1 MLSHNKMPNTQT
13 RLSILDQSPIP
24 SNRTATDALQ
34 ATLELAQAAE
44 HWGYHRYW
52 LAEHHGL
59 LGLAD
64 PCPEIL
70 LTRIA
75 GATGRIRVGAG
86 GIMLPYYSPLKV
98 AEQFRMLC
106 ALFPDRI
113 DLGVGRAPG
122 GDRLTAQ
129 AMSGGSY
136 TSADDFPQQV
146 FDLVCY
152 LDGSLPKDHPFAG
165 VTVQPK
171 IEHAPEVWVL
181 GSSDFGGA
189 LAAHLGLRFT
199 FAHFINA
206 HGGDQVVRAYRDEFR
221 PSPREPKPY
230 SMVAVFVICAE
241 TDAEAEEIAS
251 SMDLRRLQMDY
262 GLNTP
267 IPTREEA
274 LARSY
279 SDEEKA
285 RVQRHRARSV
295 IGAPD
300 KVATRLKE
308 IQGQFAADELMII
321 TVTGDYSSRLRS
333 YELLGEVW
341 PLPAV

>member
-1 MLSHNKMPNTQT
+1 MPTQLPKT

-34 ATLELAQAAE
+34 ATLDLAQAAE
-44 HWGYHRYW
+44 RWGYHRYW

-75 GATGRIRVGAG
+75 GATARIRVGTG
-86 GIMLPYYSPLKV
+86 GIMLPYYSPLKI

-106 ALFPDRI
+106 ALFPQRI

-122 GDRLTAQ
+122 GDRLTAL

-136 TSADDFPQQV
+136 NSADDFPQQV
-146 FDLVCY
+146 FDLIGY
-152 LDGSLPKDHPFAG
+152 FDASLPPDHPFAR

-171 IEHAPEVWVL
+171 IDQAPEVWVL

-189 LAAHLGLRFT
+189 LAAQLGLRFT

-206 HGGDQVVRAYRDEFR
+206 HGGEQVARAYRDEFR
-221 PSPREPKPY
+221 PSPREAEPY

-241 TDAEAEEIAS
+241 TDIEAEATAS
-251 SMDLRRLQMDY
+251 SIDLRRLQMDY

-274 LARSY
+274 LARHL
-279 SDEEKA
+279 
-285 RVQRHRARSV
+285 QRRRKRAH
-295 IGAPD
+295 AM
-300 KVATRLKE
+300 A
-308 IQGQFAADELMII
+308 
-321 TVTGDYSSRLRS
+321 
-333 YELLGEVW
+333 
-341 PLPAV
+341 PLPVSDRRAAQSDSALKGDSTTIRRR

>member
-1 MLSHNKMPNTQT
+1 MPLTH
-13 RLSILDQSPIP
+13 LSILDQSPIP

-44 HWGYHRYW
+44 RWGYHRYW

-75 GATGRIRVGAG
+75 SLTEKIRVGTG
-86 GIMLPYYSPLKV
+86 GIMLPYYSPFKI

-136 TSADDFPQQV
+136 NSADDFPQQV
-146 FDLVCY
+146 FDMVGY
-152 LDGSLPKDHPFAG
+152 LDGQLAENHPFAR

-171 IEHAPEVWVL
+171 IDASPEVWIL

-199 FAHFINA
+199 FAHFINGQ
-206 HGGDQVVRAYRDEFR
+206 GGDQVTRAYREQFR
-221 PSPREPKPY
+221 PSPRESKPY

-241 TDAEAEEIAS
+241 TEAEAEATAS
-251 SMDLRRLQMDY
+251 SIDLRRLQMDY

-274 LARSY
+274 LSREY
-279 SDEEKA
+279 STEEKA
-285 RVQRHRARSV
+285 RMQFHRARSV
-295 IGAPD
+295 IGTPD
-300 KVATRLKE
+300 KVAARLKE
-308 IQGQFAADELMII
+308 IQAQFAADELMII
-321 TVTGDYSSRLRS
+321 TVTGDYPSRLRS
-333 YELLGEVW
+333 YELLAQAAANG
-341 PLPAV
+341 LM

>member
-1 MLSHNKMPNTQT
+1 MPQT

-24 SNRTATDALQ
+24 SNRTATEALH

-44 HWGYHRYW
+44 RWGYHRYW

-70 LTRIA
+70 LTHIA
-75 GATGRIRVGAG
+75 SRTEKIRVGTG
-86 GIMLPYYSPLKV
+86 GIMLPYYSPFKI

-136 TSADDFPQQV
+136 NSTDDFPQQV
-146 FDLVCY
+146 FDMVNY
-152 LDGSLPKDHPFAG
+152 LDGTLTEDHPFAR

-171 IEHAPEVWVL
+171 NDSVPEVWVL
-181 GSSDFGGA
+181 GSSDFGGS

-199 FAHFINA
+199 FAHFING
-206 HGGDQVVRAYRDEFR
+206 HGGDQVTRAYREQFR
-221 PSPREPKPY
+221 PSPRENKPY
-230 SMVAVFVICAE
+230 SMVAVFVVCAD
-241 TDAEAEEIAS
+241 TDAEAEAVAS
-251 SMDLRRLQMDY
+251 SIDLRRLQMDY

-279 SDEEKA
+279 SADEKA
-285 RVQRHRARSV
+285 RIRWHRSRSV
-295 IGAPD
+295 IGTPD
-300 KVATRLKE
+300 TVRARLIE
-308 IQGQFAADELMII
+308 IKDQFAADEIMII
-321 TVTGDYSSRLRS
+321 TVTGDYASRMRS
-333 YELLGEVW
+333 YELLAQAW
-341 PLPAV
+341 PLSQ

>member
-1 MLSHNKMPNTQT
+1 M
-13 RLSILDQSPIP
+13 
-24 SNRTATDALQ
+24 
-34 ATLELAQAAE
+34 
-44 HWGYHRYW
+44 
-52 LAEHHGL
+52 

-75 GATGRIRVGAG
+75 GMTEKIRVGTG
-86 GIMLPYYSPLKV
+86 GIMLPYYSPFKI

-106 ALFPDRI
+106 ALFPNRI

-136 TSADDFPQQV
+136 NSADDFPQQV
-146 FDLVCY
+146 FDMVGY
-152 LDGSLPKDHPFAG
+152 LDGIVPENHPFAR

-171 IEHAPEVWVL
+171 SENVAEVWIL

-206 HGGDQVVRAYRDEFR
+206 HGGDQVTRAYREQFR
-221 PSPREPKPY
+221 PSPREDQPY

-241 TDAEAEEIAS
+241 TDAEAEATAS
-251 SMDLRRLQMDY
+251 SIDLRRLQMDY

-274 LARSY
+274 QARHY

-285 RVQRHRARSV
+285 RIQWHRARSV
-295 IGAPD
+295 IGTPD
-300 KVATRLKE
+300 KVCARLQE
-308 IQGQFAADELMII
+308 IQQQFAADELMVI
-321 TVTGDYSSRLRS
+321 TVTGDYASRLRS
-333 YELLGEVW
+333 YELLAQAW
-341 PLPAV
+341 RLSQ

>member
-1 MLSHNKMPNTQT
+1 MPQT

-24 SNRTATDALQ
+24 SDRTATDALQ

-44 HWGYHRYW
+44 RWGYHRYW

-75 GATGRIRVGAG
+75 SATQRMRVGTG
-86 GIMLPYYSPLKV
+86 GIMLPYYSPFKI

-106 ALFPDRI
+106 ALFPQRI

-136 TSADDFPQQV
+136 NNADDFPQQV
-146 FDLVCY
+146 FDLLGY
-152 LDGSLPKDHPFAG
+152 LDSSLPVGHPFAK
-165 VTVQPK
+165 VTLQPR

-206 HGGDQVVRAYRDEFR
+206 HGGEQVARAYREQFR
-221 PSPREPKPY
+221 PTHREAKPY

-241 TDAEAEEIAS
+241 SVAEAEATAS
-251 SMDLRRLQMDY
+251 SIDLRRLQMDY

-274 LARSY
+274 LARDY
-279 SDEEKA
+279 SAEEKE
-285 RVQRHRARSV
+285 RIQWHRARSI
-295 IGAPD
+295 IGTPD
-300 KVATRLKE
+300 KVAAHLIE
-308 IQGQFAADELMII
+308 IQEQFLADELMVI
-321 TVTGDYSSRLRS
+321 TVTGDYASRLRS
-333 YELLGEVW
+333 YELLAQAW
-341 PLPAV
+341 PLALA

>member
-1 MLSHNKMPNTQT
+1 MSQT

-24 SNRTATDALQ
+24 TNRTATDALQ

-44 HWGYHRYW
+44 RWGYHRYW

-75 GATGRIRVGAG
+75 SLTEKIRVGTG
-86 GIMLPYYSPLKV
+86 GIMLPYYSPFKI

-129 AMSGGSY
+129 AMSGGAY
-136 TSADDFPQQV
+136 NSADDFPQQV
-146 FDLVCY
+146 FDMVGY
-152 LDGSLPKDHPFAG
+152 LDGTVAENHPFAR

-171 IEHAPEVWVL
+171 SAHA
-181 GSSDFGGA
+181 
-189 LAAHLGLRFT
+189 
-199 FAHFINA
+199 
-206 HGGDQVVRAYRDEFR
+206 
-221 PSPREPKPY
+221 K
-230 SMVAVFVICAE
+230 
-241 TDAEAEEIAS
+241 
-251 SMDLRRLQMDY
+251 
-262 GLNTP
+262 

-285 RVQRHRARSV
+285 RMQWHRGRSV
-295 IGAPD
+295 IGTPD
-300 KVATRLKE
+300 KVCARLRE
-308 IQGQFAADELMII
+308 IQQQFEADELMVIS
-321 TVTGDYSSRLRS
+321 VTGDYASRLRS
-333 YELLGEVW
+333 YELLAAAW
-341 PLPAV
+341 PLLG

>member
-1 MLSHNKMPNTQT
+1 MPQT

-24 SNRTATDALQ
+24 SNRTASDALQ
-34 ATLELAQAAE
+34 ATLELATAAE
-44 HWGYHRYW
+44 RLGYHRYW

-75 GATGRIRVGAG
+75 SITEKIRVGTG
-86 GIMLPYYSPLKV
+86 GIMLPYYSPFKI

-106 ALFPDRI
+106 ALFPQRI

-136 TSADDFPQQV
+136 NSADDFPQQV
-146 FDLVCY
+146 FDMICY
-152 LDGSLPKDHPFAG
+152 LDGTLPADHPFAR
-165 VTVQPK
+165 VTVQPSS
-171 IEHAPEVWVL
+171 EHKPEVWVL

-189 LAAHLGLRFT
+189 LAAHLGLRFN

-206 HGGDQVVRAYRDEFR
+206 HGGEQVAHAYREQFR
-221 PSPREPKPY
+221 PSAREEKPY
-230 SMVAVFVICAE
+230 AMVAVFVICAE
-241 TDAEAEEIAS
+241 SDADAENVAS
-251 SMDLRRLQMDY
+251 SIDLRRLQMDY

-274 LARSY
+274 QARSY
-279 SDEEKA
+279 SAEEKA
-285 RVQRHRARSV
+285 RMQSHRARSV
-295 IGAPD
+295 IGTPD
-300 KVATRLKE
+300 KVCARLRE
-308 IQGQFAADELMII
+308 IQAQFAADELMVI
-321 TVTGDYSSRLRS
+321 TVTGDYESRLRS
-333 YELLGEVW
+333 YELLAAAW
-341 PLPAV
+341 PLSKRQT

>member
-1 MLSHNKMPNTQT
+1 MPQT

-24 SNRTATDALQ
+24 SNRSASEALH
-34 ATLELAQAAE
+34 ATLELAHAAE
-44 HWGYHRYW
+44 GWGFHRYW

-75 GATGRIRVGAG
+75 GMTEKIRVGTG
-86 GIMLPYYSPLKV
+86 GIMLPYYSPFKI

-136 TSADDFPQQV
+136 NSADDFPQQV
-146 FDLVCY
+146 FDMVQY
-152 LDGSLPKDHPFAG
+152 LDGGLPENHPFAR

-171 IEHAPEVWVL
+171 SDHSPQVWIL

-206 HGGDQVVRAYRDEFR
+206 QGGDQVTRAYREQFR
-221 PSPREPKPY
+221 PSPRETKPY
-230 SMVAVFVICAE
+230 SMVAVFVICGE
-241 TDAEAEEIAS
+241 TEADAEAAAS

-274 LARSY
+274 LGRTY

-285 RVQRHRARSV
+285 RMQFHRARSV
-295 IGAPD
+295 IGTPD
-300 KVATRLKE
+300 KVCARLRD
-308 IQGQFAADELMII
+308 IQVQFAADELMII
-321 TVTGDYSSRLRS
+321 TVTGDYESRLHS
-333 YELLGEVW
+333 YELLAQAW
-341 PLPAV
+341 PLSQ

>member
-1 MLSHNKMPNTQT
+1 MTQLSV
-13 RLSILDQSPIP
+13 LDQSPIP
-24 SNRTATDALQ
+24 SDRTATQALQ

-44 HWGYHRYW
+44 RWGYHRYW

-75 GATGRIRVGAG
+75 SITQKIRVGTG
-86 GIMLPYYSPLKV
+86 GIMLPYYSPFKI

-106 ALFPDRI
+106 ALFPHRI

-136 TSADDFPQQV
+136 NSADDFPQQV
-146 FDLVCY
+146 FDMVSY
-152 LDGSLPKDHPFAG
+152 LDGALPANHPFAR

-171 IEHAPEVWVL
+171 IDHAPEVWIL

-206 HGGDQVVRAYRDEFR
+206 HGGEQVARAYREQFR
-221 PSPREPKPY
+221 PSQREDKAY

-241 TDAEAEEIAS
+241 TAAEAEATAS
-251 SMDLRRLQMDY
+251 SIDLRRLQMDL

-274 LARSY
+274 LSRSY
-279 SDEEKA
+279 NDDEKA
-285 RVQRHRARSV
+285 RMQWHRARSV
-295 IGAPD
+295 IGTPD
-300 KVATRLKE
+300 KVCARLRE
-308 IQGQFAADELMII
+308 IQQHFAADELMII
-321 TVTGDYSSRLRS
+321 TVTGDYESRLRS
-333 YELLGEVW
+333 YQLLAEAW
-341 PLPAV
+341 PLPMA

>member
-1 MLSHNKMPNTQT
+1 MS
-13 RLSILDQSPIP
+13 RLSVLDQSPIP
-24 SNRTATDALQ
+24 SNRSATDALH

-44 HWGYHRYW
+44 RWGYHRYW

-75 GATGRIRVGAG
+75 SVTAHIRVGTG
-86 GIMLPYYSPLKV
+86 GIMLPYYSPLKI

-106 ALFPDRI
+106 ALFPNRI
-113 DLGVGRAPG
+113 DLGLGRAPG

-136 TSADDFPQQV
+136 NSADDFPRQV
-146 FDLVCY
+146 FDLIGY
-152 LDGSLPKDHPFAG
+152 LEGSLPADHPFAR
-165 VTVQPK
+165 VTVQPN
-171 IEHAPEVWVL
+171 IGHAPEVWML

-189 LAAHLGLRFT
+189 LAANLGLRFT

-206 HGGDQVVRAYRDEFR
+206 HGGEQVARSYREQFR
-221 PSPREPKPY
+221 SSPREVKPY

-241 TDAEAEEIAS
+241 TDAEAEATAS
-251 SMDLRRLQMDY
+251 SIDLRRLQMDY

-274 LARSY
+274 LARNY

-285 RVQRHRARSV
+285 RMQWHRGRSV
-295 IGAPD
+295 IGTPD
-300 KVATRLKE
+300 KVAMRLKD
-308 IQGQFAADELMII
+308 IQEQFAADELMVI
-321 TVTGDYSSRLRS
+321 TVTGDYASRLRS
-333 YELLGEVW
+333 YELLAAAW
-341 PLPAV
+341 PLPSLQW

>member
-1 MLSHNKMPNTQT
+1 MPQT
-13 RLSILDQSPIP
+13 HLSILDQSPIP
-24 SNRTATDALQ
+24 SNCTATEALH

-44 HWGYHRYW
+44 RWGYHRYW

-70 LTRIA
+70 LTHIA
-75 GATGRIRVGAG
+75 SRTEKIRVGTG
-86 GIMLPYYSPLKV
+86 GIMLPYYSPFKI

-136 TSADDFPQQV
+136 NSADEFPQQV
-146 FDLVCY
+146 FDMVNY
-152 LDGSLPKDHPFAG
+152 LDGTLPDDHPFAR

-171 IEHAPEVWVL
+171 SENVPEVWVL

-206 HGGDQVVRAYRDEFR
+206 HGGDQVTRAYREQFR
-221 PSPREPKPY
+221 PSQRENKPH
-230 SMVAVFVICAE
+230 SMVAVFVVCAD
-241 TDAEAEEIAS
+241 TDAEAEAVAS
-251 SMDLRRLQMDY
+251 SIDLRRLQMDY

-274 LARSY
+274 LSRSY
-279 SDEEKA
+279 SEEEIA
-285 RVQRHRARSV
+285 RIKWHRSRSV
-295 IGAPD
+295 IGTPE
-300 KVATRLKE
+300 KVRARLIE
-308 IQGQFAADELMII
+308 IKDQFSADEIMVI
-321 TVTGDYSSRLRS
+321 TVTGDYASRLRS
-333 YELLGEVW
+333 YELLAQAW
-341 PLPAV
+341 PLSQ

>member
-1 MLSHNKMPNTQT
+1 MPQT

-44 HWGYHRYW
+44 RWGYHRYW

-75 GATGRIRVGAG
+75 SATEHIRVGTG
-86 GIMLPYYSPLKV
+86 GIMLPYYSPFKI

-106 ALFPDRI
+106 ALFPQRV

-136 TSADDFPQQV
+136 NSADDFPQQV
-146 FDLVCY
+146 FDLINY
-152 LDGSLPKDHPFAG
+152 LDSSLPADHPFAR

-171 IEHAPEVWVL
+171 IDHAPEVWVL

-206 HGGDQVVRAYRDEFR
+206 HGGDQVARAYREQFR
-221 PSPREPKPY
+221 PSPREAKPY

-241 TDAEAEEIAS
+241 TNAEAEATAS
-251 SMDLRRLQMDY
+251 SIDLRRLQMDH

-279 SDEEKA
+279 SEEEKA
-285 RVQRHRARSV
+285 LIQWHRARSV
-295 IGAPD
+295 IGTPD
-300 KVATRLKE
+300 QVVSRLAE
-308 IQGQFAADELMII
+308 IQAQFAADELMVI

-333 YELLGEVW
+333 YELLAAAWQW
-341 PLPAV
+341 PSA

>member
-1 MLSHNKMPNTQT
+1 MNQT

-34 ATLELAQAAE
+34 ATLELALAAE
-44 HWGYHRYW
+44 RWGYHRYW

-75 GATGRIRVGAG
+75 SATERIRVGTG
-86 GIMLPYYSPLKV
+86 GIMLPYYSPFKI

-106 ALFPDRI
+106 ALFPYRI

-122 GDRLTAQ
+122 SDRLTAQ
-129 AMSGGSY
+129 ALCGGSY
-136 TSADDFPQQV
+136 NSADDFPQQV
-146 FDLVCY
+146 FDLINY
-152 LDGSLPKDHPFAG
+152 LDGSLPADHPFAR

-171 IEHAPEVWVL
+171 IDHAPEVWVL

-206 HGGDQVVRAYRDEFR
+206 HGGDRVARAYRDNFR
-221 PSPREPKPY
+221 PSPRETKPY
-230 SMVAVFVICAE
+230 SMVAVFVICAAS
-241 TDAEAEEIAS
+241 DAEAEATAS
-251 SMDLRRLQMDY
+251 SIDLRRLQMDY

-274 LARSY
+274 QARSY

-285 RVQRHRARSV
+285 RMQWHRARSV
-295 IGAPD
+295 IGTPD
-300 KVATRLKE
+300 KVVSRLVE
-308 IQGQFAADELMII
+308 IQEQFAADELMII
-321 TVTGDYSSRLRS
+321 TVTGDYSSRRRS
-333 YELLGEVW
+333 YELLGEAW
-341 PLPAV
+341 PLLV